1 MTHSS
6 ISYTFLGD
14 CLFSTTDGG
23 NIFGIRVHVLHICPP
38 MVKVFPPAPA
48 PAFGAGGKKP
58 PLHGGNNPRVSFG
71 GGDHNNGGN
80 GGGGPVKLDGTEGQL
95 LRQMI
100 ASRRGIVV
108 QNDDDNNDDCG
119 VRRSEPQS

>member
-1 MTHSS
+1 
-6 ISYTFLGD
+6 
-14 CLFSTTDGG
+14 
-23 NIFGIRVHVLHICPP
+23 

-58 PLHGGNNPRVSFG
+58 PLHGGANPRVSFGG

-80 GGGGPVKLDGTEGQL
+80 GGGGPVKLDGIEGQL

-100 ASRRGIVV
+100 ASRRG
-108 QNDDDNNDDCG
+108 NAGHDDDNDDDDDDDDDDNNNNDDCF
-119 VRRSEPQS
+119 VRITKPNHYTNKELKRH